1 MTDASPN
8 KGGGKWSARM
18 GTALRRSSTLLAI
31 SRPSTPS
38 ASGNVG
44 SDKDSDGRS
53 LRRST
58 SGNSLGA
65 SQAAIPTISAPSPIA
80 ESPAREAAAMQEALG
95 PSPLAQSS
103 STDQST
109 NVGAPTVEEQTS
121 PTGYVPPPVLDS
133 TVGNPGA
140 FTDDPDILPQTQTV
154 LDPYAVPE
162 DEPTAVNPIER
173 SSSDPIFAPVMAES
187 MKSAESLSMPVAAA
201 PASLVPEPMG
211 QDRVNDGFNTAVM
224 PPHFPAPGYNVW
236 ASGSSQDVDNRS
248 IAMPVAVAPSQTSS
262 IRVPEPRHPGQ
273 FKDPYGD
280 PHQCVLG
287 RIKPGLR

>member
-8 KGGGKWSARM
+8 KGGSKWSARM

-31 SRPSTPS
+31 SRPSTP
-38 ASGNVG
+38 GNVG
-44 SDKDSDGRS
+44 SDKDSDTRS

-65 SQAAIPTISAPSPIA
+65 SQGAIPAISSPSPIA

-109 NVGAPTVEEQTS
+109 TVAAPTIEEQTS

-154 LDPYAVPE
+154 VDPYAIPE
-162 DEPTAVNPIER
+162 HEPTTVNPVER
-173 SSSDPIFAPVMAES
+173 SSSDAIFAPVMSES
-187 MKSAESLSMPVAAA
+187 MKSAESLSMPSAAA
-201 PASLVPEPMG
+201 PPLVPEPMS
-211 QDRVNDGFNTAVM
+211 QDRGNDSGFNTAVM

-236 ASGSSQDVDNRS
+236 ASGSSQDMDNRS

-280 PHQCVLG
+280 PHQLVLT
-287 RIKPGLR
+287 

>member
-1 MTDASPN
+1 MTDAPPS
-8 KGGGKWSARM
+8 KGGSKWSARM

-31 SRPSTPS
+31 SRPSTP
-38 ASGNVG
+38 GNVG
-44 SDKDSDGRS
+44 SDKDSDTRS

-65 SQAAIPTISAPSPIA
+65 SQAAIPAVSSPSPIA

-95 PSPLAQSS
+95 PSPLALSS
-103 STDQST
+103 STDQPT
-109 NVGAPTVEEQTS
+109 TVTAPTVEEQTS

-154 LDPYAVPE
+154 IDPYAAPE
-162 DEPTAVNPIER
+162 DEPTSVNPVER
-173 SSSDPIFAPVMAES
+173 SSSEAIFAPVMSES
-187 MKSAESLSMPVAAA
+187 VKSTESLSMPVAAA
-201 PASLVPEPMG
+201 PGPLVPEPIS
-211 QDRVNDGFNTAVM
+211 QDQVNNPGFNTAVM

-236 ASGSSQDVDNRS
+236 ASGPSQDVDNRS

-273 FKDPYGD
+273 FKDPYG
-280 PHQCVLG
+280 
-287 RIKPGLR
+287 K